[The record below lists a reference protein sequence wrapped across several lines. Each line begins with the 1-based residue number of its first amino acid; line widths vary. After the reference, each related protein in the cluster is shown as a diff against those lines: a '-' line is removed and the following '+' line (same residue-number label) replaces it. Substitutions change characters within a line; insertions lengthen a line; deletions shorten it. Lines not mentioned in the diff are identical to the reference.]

1 VPFESISGAL
11 PPEPFGA
18 ERFSFADF
26 YRFPESFM
34 SSEEMLDW
42 KSGLNEAGGRAGYAA
57 ELRAFMG
64 LARDSVDHVFA
75 ALNRGG
81 GGDAQVIVHEVR
93 EKAGRLG
100 CRFLAARALDLEL
113 ALRAGADTQV
123 VYGRYASA
131 VPDTLCAI
139 TAYLS

>member
-1 VPFESISGAL
+1 
-11 PPEPFGA
+11 
-18 ERFSFADF
+18 
-26 YRFPESFM
+26 M

-42 KSGLNEAGGRAGYAA
+42 KSGLNEAGGRSEYAA
-57 ELRAFMG
+57 ELHAFMG

-81 GGDAQVIVHEVR
+81 GGDAQAIVHEVR

-100 CRFLAARALDLEL
+100 CRFLAARSLDLEL

>member
-1 VPFESISGAL
+1 
-11 PPEPFGA
+11 
-18 ERFSFADF
+18 
-26 YRFPESFM
+26 M

-57 ELRAFMG
+57 ELRAF
-64 LARDSVDHVFA
+64 
-75 ALNRGG
+75 NRGG

-93 EKAGRLG
+93 EKAGHLG

>member
-1 VPFESISGAL
+1 MRPAGGLSTPPNCAPSWAL
-11 PPEPFGA
+11 PGTVWTTCSPPSTEDA
-18 ERFSFADF
+18 
-26 YRFPESFM
+26 
-34 SSEEMLDW
+34 
-42 KSGLNEAGGRAGYAA
+42 
-57 ELRAFMG
+57 
-64 LARDSVDHVFA
+64 
-75 ALNRGG
+75 
-81 GGDAQVIVHEVR
+81 GGDAQSIVHEVR

-100 CRFLAARALDLEL
+100 CRFLAARSLDLEL

>member
-1 VPFESISGAL
+1 
-11 PPEPFGA
+11 
-18 ERFSFADF
+18 
-26 YRFPESFM
+26 M

-57 ELRAFMG
+57 ELRAFMD

-93 EKAGRLG
+93 EKAGHLG